1 MKLLEGKKGIV
12 FGVLN
17 NRSIAWGI
25 AKDLYDNGAEFIM
38 SYSSEAAEKRIKP
51 LAEELNCDIVEKC
64 DVTIDEDVEHL
75 FKVAEEKF
83 GKLDFIVHAIAFS
96 DKNELRGRFSDTT
109 RDNFKNTMDISCYSL
124 ITLAHHAAPL
134 MRKAGGG
141 SILALSYFGAE
152 KVVPNYNVM
161 GVAKS
166 ALESSIRYL
175 AADLGRDNIRVNG
188 ISSGPIKTLA
198 SAGIGGFSYM
208 LKYNELNSPLRKNV
222 TQEENGKLA
231 SFLLSDNASSITG
244 EIVHLDAGF
253 NIMGMKDPYSEN
265 IDIPSGATI
274 E

>member
-109 RDNFKNTMDISCYSL
+109 RDNFKNTMDISCCSINEKGWRWKYS
-124 ITLAHHAAPL
+124 
-134 MRKAGGG
+134 
-141 SILALSYFGAE
+141 SF
-152 KVVPNYNVM
+152 
-161 GVAKS
+161 
-166 ALESSIRYL
+166 
-175 AADLGRDNIRVNG
+175 
-188 ISSGPIKTLA
+188 
-198 SAGIGGFSYM
+198 
-208 LKYNELNSPLRKNV
+208 
-222 TQEENGKLA
+222 KL
-231 SFLLSDNASSITG
+231 FWC
-244 EIVHLDAGF
+244 
-253 NIMGMKDPYSEN
+253 
-265 IDIPSGATI
+265 
-274 E
+274 